1 MYTRVKTAELTV
13 YSPVSEV
20 QPKPSFLATRPT
32 GLKGRVVGFLDESLS
47 DGYFERLRELLEE
60 QVGPEEILYWRK
72 PNRSAPAP
80 RAMMEEIVARC
91 DAVVAA
97 TAH

>member
-13 YSPVSEV
+13 YSPVGEV
-20 QPKPSFLATRPT
+20 TPRSSSLAARPPSLR
-32 GLKGRVVGFLDESLS
+32 GRVVGFLDESLS

-80 RAMMEEIVARC
+80 RPMMEEIVARC
-91 DAVVAA
+91 QVVVTA